1 MKILIT
7 LPVRLDGD
15 DHGPGVEIDVAK
27 KTADGLIA
35 TGAAAAVKAVKA
47 METEPKAKTKPA
59 HVDKKSGKSGKGGG
73 E

>member
-1 MKILIT
+1 MKILIK

-15 DHGPGVEIDVAK
+15 DHAPGVEIDVAK
-27 KTADGLIA
+27 KIADGLIA
-35 TGAAAAVKAVKA
+35 SGSAAAA
-47 METEPKAKTKPA
+47 KPA